1 MYTTIYILILLLSLF
16 LLSLL
21 LCVLYMYMYINY
33 ICIIIFTLMY
43 IYAYTYSYSYMHM
56 IVYFGHDVSQGF
68 EMNKTRGSMTFLW
81 SIHCPHRDVGPGVRY
96 EEPMRQEGAP
106 KRHVTTPRSFE

>member
-1 MYTTIYILILLLSLF
+1 MYSYIYI
-16 LLSLL
+16 
-21 LCVLYMYMYINY
+21 V
-33 ICIIIFTLMY
+33 Y

-68 EMNKTRGSMTFLW
+68 EMSKTRGSMTFLW

-106 KRHVTTPRSFE
+106 KRHVTTPAEFRMITALVN